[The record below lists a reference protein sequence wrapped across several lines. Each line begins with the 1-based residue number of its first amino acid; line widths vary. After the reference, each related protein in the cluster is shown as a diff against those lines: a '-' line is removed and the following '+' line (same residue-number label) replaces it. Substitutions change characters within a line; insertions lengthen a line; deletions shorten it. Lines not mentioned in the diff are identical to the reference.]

1 MAIVIGGRHN
11 NSVDSGTRNV
21 IKKQEPVQSS
31 LEEVRRKALGLL
43 AKTSP
48 TPKVVTPPPKKVREA
63 STTLIDYKQSSFI
76 SDMLQSD
83 KD

>member
-1 MAIVIGGRHN
+1 MAIIIKGNHN
-11 NSVDSGTRNV
+11 TPGDNDTARVR
-21 IKKQEPVQSS
+21 EPVQTS
-31 LEEVRRKALGLL
+31 LEAVRHTAMNI
-43 AKTSP
+43 
-48 TPKVVTPPPKKVREA
+48 PPKKVREA